1 MSALGSDGS
10 EVAGETLTV
19 TYTGGGG
26 WPGLVINEWMA
37 FNEGALADPA
47 DGEFDDWIE
56 LYNPG
61 GAAADLSGWFLSDD
75 PAEPF
80 KYPIPAG
87 FNVPAGGFLLVWSD
101 DEIAQNDPAT
111 RPDLHAAFK
120 LDAGGESILLSAP
133 DGTLIDRVD
142 FGPQSPDKTMGRSGN
157 GEIVALATLSPTA
170 ANGVAAADPSA
181 TFTLDGAALTFTVVA

>member
-1 MSALGSDGS
+1 
-10 EVAGETLTV
+10 
-19 TYTGGGG
+19 
-26 WPGLVINEWMA
+26 MA
-37 FNEGALADPA
+37 FNQSALADPA

-56 LYNPG
+56 LHNPG

-80 KYPIPAG
+80 KYSIPAG
-87 FNVPAGGFLLVWSD
+87 FNVPAGGFLLVWAD

-142 FGPQSPDKTMGRSGN
+142 LAA
-157 GEIVALATLSPTA
+157 VA
-170 ANGVAAADPSA
+170 GQD
-181 TFTLDGAALTFTVVA
+181 DGALRGRGDRRVGHAEPRGGKRRRGD